1 MKKVLVTTFT
11 CISLFFLIAGN
22 IVHAESKHDS
32 DQFVS
37 KQEHEKLKQEME
49 LLKEQMRMLLGNQS
63 QSIPTT
69 PQPVVKQAT
78 EIPPLTQQQPIA
90 SQELETLK
98 SDVKTLQAQTD
109 AQKPGSTGFLITGYG
124 FAGYTDPEGSDS
136 SFNAGFNPIF
146 LWRLSE
152 NLFFEGEIEVE
163 LEDTKTKVAL
173 EYGQMSYIVN
183 DYVTV
188 GAGKFLNP
196 SNYFMERLHPLWIN
210 KMPDKPITMSG
221 DNRIQ
226 ASTQLGVQVRGGV
239 PLGLMRGEYALYAS
253 NGPDMAADGSQRFK
267 NFTDTNS
274 NKAIGGR
281 VGWLP
286 FPGFGLGYGF
296 EVSSVNDLDGSSL
309 GVVTHA
315 ADLNYLRLS
324 NILGGNIDVRGQFA
338 RREVDRS
345 SSSFLPFNN
354 TSSGGYA
361 QIAYRPI
368 LSSTY
373 LVRKFESV
381 LRYDWIDLQKN
392 AAFNDRQRLSVGLN
406 YYIEDRTILKFA
418 YRFDNTENARD
429 SDALLFQIATGF

>member
-1 MKKVLVTTFT
+1 MKKLFIAAIIGINLV
-11 CISLFFLIAGN
+11 FLISGKM
-22 IVHAESKHDS
+22 VYAEVTQDS

-37 KQEHEKLKQEME
+37 KQEHDKLKQEME
-49 LLKEQMRMLLGNQS
+49 ALKAQMQMLLGS
-63 QSIPTT
+63 QTPPT
-69 PQPVVKQAT
+69 PAQQPVVRKQPVT
-78 EIPPLTQQQPIA
+78 PPPSEQSIA
-90 SQELETLK
+90 NQELETLK
-98 SDVKTLQAQTD
+98 SDVKTLQAQTN

-152 NLFFEGEIEVE
+152 NLFFEGELEIE
-163 LEDTKTKVAL
+163 LEDTETDIGF
-173 EYGQMSYIVN
+173 EYGQVSYLVN

-210 KMPDKPITMSG
+210 KMPDKPMSMSG

-239 PLGLMRGEYALYAS
+239 PLGQTRGEYAIYAS
-253 NGPDMAADGSQRFK
+253 NGPDMAADGSQRF
-267 NFTDTNS
+267 NTYTDTNS

-281 VGWLP
+281 VGWRP
-286 FPGFGLGYGF
+286 FSDLGLGYGF
-296 EVSSVNDLDGSSL
+296 EVSSVNDLDGKSL

-324 NILGGNIDVRGQFA
+324 NMLGGNIDVRGQFA

-418 YRFDNTENARD
+418 YQFDNTENARD

>member
-1 MKKVLVTTFT
+1 MKKLFITAIIG
-11 CISLFFLIAGN
+11 ISLVFLISGKM
-22 IVHAESKHDS
+22 VYAEVTQDS

-37 KQEHEKLKQEME
+37 KQEHDKLKQEME
-49 LLKEQMRMLLGNQS
+49 VLKAQMQMLMGNQTP
-63 QSIPTT
+63 PT
-69 PQPVVKQAT
+69 PAQQPVVRKQPVT
-78 EIPPLTQQQPIA
+78 PPPSEKSIA
-90 SQELETLK
+90 NQELETLK
-98 SDVKTLQAQTD
+98 SDVKTLQAQTN

-152 NLFFEGEIEVE
+152 NLFFEGELEIE
-163 LEDTKTKVAL
+163 LEDTETDVGF
-173 EYGQMSYIVN
+173 EYGQISYVVN

-210 KMPDKPITMSG
+210 KLPDNPMSMSG

-239 PLGLMRGEYALYAS
+239 PLGQTRGEYAIYAS
-253 NGPDMAADGSQRFK
+253 NGPEMAADGSQRFN

-281 VGWLP
+281 VGWRP

-296 EVSSVNDLDGSSL
+296 EVSSVNDLDGKSL
-309 GVVTHA
+309 GVITHA

-324 NILGGNIDVRGQFA
+324 NIFGGNIDVRGQFA

-345 SSSFLPFNN
+345 NSSFLPFNN

-368 LSSTY
+368 LSSIY
-373 LVRKFESV
+373 LVRNFESV

-392 AAFNDRQRLSVGLN
+392 AAFNDQQRLTVGLN